1 LLSAALQ
8 PWGYDVDQFLLL
20 LKYFTYAAC
29 PNELMGIRHAT
40 NNDVTI
46 GKVLRLSDFVLDREE
61 STRRYELAILV
72 TPEGTLTFM
81 GRG

>member
-1 LLSAALQ
+1 
-8 PWGYDVDQFLLL
+8 
-20 LKYFTYAAC
+20 
-29 PNELMGIRHAT
+29 MGIRHAT